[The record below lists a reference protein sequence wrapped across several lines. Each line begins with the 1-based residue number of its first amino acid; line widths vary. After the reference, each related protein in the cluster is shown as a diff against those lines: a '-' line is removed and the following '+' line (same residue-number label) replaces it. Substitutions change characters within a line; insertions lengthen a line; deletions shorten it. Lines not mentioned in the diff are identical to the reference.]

1 MSFAINTQLFLYVR
15 GGGGIARITLKIL
28 GGRRIR
34 FTCLGKGVSRI
45 CAILLWDTT
54 CPQWKFVHTVPND
67 KHYVTVD
74 LRNAS
79 LIRLHRLH
87 TS

>member
-15 GGGGIARITLKIL
+15 GGGGGAARITLKIL

-34 FTCLGKGVSRI
+34 LTCPGKGVSRI
-45 CAILLWDTT
+45 CATLLWDTT

-67 KHYVTVD
+67 KLYVTVD
-74 LRNAS
+74 
-79 LIRLHRLH
+79 
-87 TS
+87 